1 MRTFCQASALPNSF
15 SAKQAVSRL
24 HLHPLPLLLLVVWC
38 ATSALAQ
45 SQSQPAAQPPA
56 ESNAKSQSQ
65 APAQPQSQSQSSTQ
79 SQSQSD
85 SKTDSLAGAARKAKV
100 QKGKSAT
107 GKVFTEDDLS
117 SLPGN
122 TVSVVGQESSAGVA
136 SSKSSNLETNG
147 GANSGS
153 DEAYWRGRAR
163 ELQDQIAAVDQ
174 QIVQVQ
180 EEIKKYGNGG
190 FDPSTGLS
198 RNVIY
203 VDDRATKLKKLE
215 KRKEDLQKQMQALEE
230 EGRKASA
237 PPGWF
242 R

>member
-1 MRTFCQASALPNSF
+1 MRTFCKTGALPNSF

-24 HLHPLPLLLLVVWC
+24 YLHPLPLLLLVVWC

-56 ESNAKSQSQ
+56 ESNPKSQSQ
-65 APAQPQSQSQSSTQ
+65 APAQSQSQSSAQ

-85 SKTDSLAGAARKAKV
+85 PKTDSLADAARKARV

-117 SLPGN
+117 GLPGN

-147 GANSGS
+147 GANSAS

-163 ELQDQIAAVDQ
+163 ELQDQIAAVDR
-174 QIVQVQ
+174 QIAQVQ

-190 FDPSTGLS
+190 FDPSTGLN

-203 VDDRATKLKKLE
+203 VDDRATKLKRLE
-215 KRKEDLQKQMQALEE
+215 KRKEDQQKQMQALEE
-230 EGRKASA
+230 EGRKAGA